1 MADKKTNFTL
11 REQASILA
19 GLFSF
24 TKNYWKLFTAS
35 IISMAAVSA
44 ISAYL
49 PVIVQRYIDN
59 YLATGDATVAIAIR
73 MSLFYLIFV
82 ILKMVLV
89 YIKDYTFKIASEL
102 TVSTMRNKLYEKVV
116 GLGMSYFDQT
126 PTGSVVSRVTNDTE
140 TIKEFWNVFLTFLDG
155 LLNAIS
161 IGVAM
166 FALNAQ
172 LAWIFMGFIPIVFAL
187 IYIYQKYSTIIYGRM
202 RSALGRVNAKLSESI
217 TGMTIIQ
224 HFNQEE
230 RMKEEFDVV
239 NQEYVTARK
248 NMFKMNA
255 LLLMPAV
262 NLIEAIALFIVLW
275 VFGIRFL
282 ENGIANVGMVYAFT
296 SYAKSF
302 FHPIGNMLDSLS
314 VFQDGLVSGS
324 RVMEIINLDEKAPHS
339 NPDASGEITE
349 GKIEIKNLSFS
360 YDNEND
366 VLHDIS
372 ISAQPGE
379 TIALVGQTG
388 SGKSS
393 IINILMRFYDYQ
405 RGEILIDG
413 QSIRDIPMKTL
424 RQQMGLVLQDSF
436 MFYGD
441 LADNIRMHGMY
452 TDQEIKAAA
461 EFVNAD
467 DFIEEL
473 NGGYHAK
480 VIESGATFST
490 GEKQLISFARTILRS
505 PKILI
510 LDEATANIDTETE
523 QKISK
528 GLENMRRG
536 RTTIIIA
543 HRLSTIRD
551 ADKIY
556 VLRQG
561 RIIEEGKHDELIEQ
575 GGVYYDMYQLQSFQ
589 EEEGDYLGE

>member
-24 TKNYWKLFTAS
+24 TKKYWKLFTVS
-35 IISMAAVSA
+35 VLSMAAVSA

-59 YLATGDATVAIAIR
+59 YLATGDATIGIAIR
-73 MSLFYLIFV
+73 MSLFYLVFV

-89 YIKDYTFKIASEL
+89 YLKNYTFKIASEL
-102 TVSTMRNKLYEKVV
+102 TVATMRNKLYGKVV
-116 GLGMSYFDQT
+116 GLGMRYFDQT

-161 IGVAM
+161 IGIAM

-202 RSALGRVNAKLSESI
+202 RSALSRVNAKLSESI

-230 RMKEEFDVV
+230 RMKREFDVV

-275 VFGIRFL
+275 IFGIRFL
-282 ENGIANVGMVYAFT
+282 ENSIANVGMIYAFT

-339 NPDASGEITE
+339 NPDATGEITE
-349 GKIEIKNLSFS
+349 GKIEINNLSFS

-441 LADNIRMHGMY
+441 MADNIRMHGMY
-452 TDQEIKAAA
+452 TDQEIKAAV

-473 NGGYHAK
+473 DGGYHAK
-480 VIESGATFST
+480 VIEGGATFST